1 MTETDGRRLRA
12 VRTRE
17 AIIEA
22 VLSLVDSGELTPTV
36 PQIAERAG
44 ISERSIRQHFATR
57 EAVLLAGAARH
68 AERAARLHA
77 PPLAKGTFDARAEAF
92 VEARVAYL
100 EATAGVR
107 RAAMMHAD
115 EWPILRSAI
124 RALSAERRN
133 EVEIA
138 FAPELDKLDTLE
150 HRRSRLEALHI
161 AASGAIW
168 DALRRDLGLS
178 RDAARGQFAA
188 TLRALARSR

>member
-77 PPLAKGTFDARAEAF
+77 APLAKGSFDARVDSF
-92 VEARVAYL
+92 VEARVGYL

-115 EWPILRSAI
+115 EWPILRTAI
-124 RALSAERRN
+124 KALSAERRK
-133 EVEIA
+133 EVETA
-138 FAPELDKLDTLE
+138 FMPELEKLGDE
-150 HRRSRLEALHI
+150 RRSRLEALHI

-168 DALRRDLGLS
+168 DALRRDLGMS
-178 RDAARGQFAA
+178 RADATKHFALTLRSLARG
-188 TLRALARSR
+188 R

>member
-68 AERAARLHA
+68 AERASRLHA
-77 PPLAKGTFDARAEAF
+77 APLAKGTFDARVESF
-92 VEARVAYL
+92 VAARIAYL

-124 RALSAERRN
+124 RALSAERRK
-133 EVEIA
+133 EVETA
-138 FAPELDKLDTLE
+138 FAPELDKHED
-150 HRRSRLEALHI
+150 RRARLEALHI

-168 DALRRDLGLS
+168 DALRRDLGMS
-178 RDAARGQFAA
+178 KPDAEAHFTA
-188 TLRALARSR
+188 TLRAMARAR